1 MNNKI
6 SLIIAREYLT
16 RVRKKSFIIMTIIGP
31 VLFASFIILPTL
43 LTQVEDQSVKTIAVI
58 ETDVYGNPVPDSLQ
72 FFKGII
78 PDRDN
83 MKFIYMN
90 NMRLDNMLE
99 TFQITDYDA
108 VLYLPQ
114 SLISAG
120 RSAGVEFYYRQ
131 PPGVYLENHITGS
144 LEKHLLNNKLIVR
157 KIPPDIVSSLETNI
171 SLTRINWEYWPEKKA
186 DATDVKRVLGMV
198 VGFMIYFFVFFF
210 GAQIMRGVIE
220 EKSNRIVEIIV
231 SSVTPFQLML
241 GKITGVGLTGLTQF
255 LVWILLTFGISA
267 FARQVIFN
275 EAPVALSQQTAPV
288 NIMDPS
294 LPEALETQGQGQAT
308 MIMDD
313 IMGQLS
319 EVNFPLIIGSFIFF
333 FLGGYLLYGSLFA
346 AIGAASDNDT
356 DTQQFML
363 PITVP
368 LIIGMF
374 VMINS
379 TMNPFSRMSVI
390 FSLIPFTSP
399 IVMMARIPFGVP
411 AAELLLS
418 AVFLVITFL
427 GTTWLAGKIYR
438 TGILMYGKKINYS
451 ELWKWIRYKT

>member
-31 VLFASFIILPTL
+31 VLFAGFIILPTL
-43 LTQVEDQSVKTIAVI
+43 LTQIEDQSVKKIAVI
-58 ETDVYGNPVPDSLQ
+58 ETDISGNPVPDSLQ

-78 PDRDN
+78 PDREN

-90 NMRLDNMLE
+90 NMRLDDMLA
-99 TFQITDYDA
+99 TFKITDYDA

-120 RSAGVEFYYRQ
+120 RSAGVEFYYRE
-131 PPGVYLENHITGS
+131 PPGVYLENHISES
-144 LEKHLLNNKLIVR
+144 LEKHLLNNKLLVR

-171 SLTRINWEYWPEKKA
+171 SLNRINWEHWPEKRA

-220 EKSNRIVEIIV
+220 EKSNRIVEVIV

-241 GKITGVGLTGLTQF
+241 GKIIGVGLTGLTQF
-255 LVWILLTFGISA
+255 LVWIILTFGISA
-267 FARQVIFN
+267 FARQMIM
-275 EAPVALSQQTAPV
+275 PQAPV
-288 NIMDPS
+288 NITQQVSPTSIMEPS
-294 LPEALETQGQGQAT
+294 APAIAESQDQTSAV
-308 MIMDD
+308 IDN
-313 IMGQLS
+313 IMGQMS
-319 EVNFPLIIGSFIFF
+319 EINFPLIIGSFIIF
-333 FLGGYLLYGSLFA
+333 FLGGYFLYGSLFA

-356 DTQQFML
+356 DTQQFVL

-379 TMNPFSRMSVI
+379 TLNPFSRMSVI

-411 AAELLLS
+411 PIELLS
-418 AVFLVITFL
+418 SVVILILTFL

-438 TGILMYGKKINYS
+438 TGILMYGKKVNYA